1 MDRRRFIKG
10 SLALTAAML
19 VGPAV
24 SFSSETTAKVLT
36 AKGKAGEALGR
47 IISKLGGIEKFITKG
62 DRVLVKPNFS
72 WSDPP
77 AAATTTGPEVVKA
90 VALMCKD
97 AGAKAVTV
105 LDHTIEQGDRCLK
118 RSGIQAALEGVKD
131 VEIVVP
137 SKKADYREVEVPEG
151 KTLKKVR
158 VANAYFESDVYIN
171 LPIAKSHSATVVT
184 FGLKNQMGLIYD
196 RKSFHWRYDLH
207 QAIADL
213 ATVVKP
219 DLTIIDAT
227 RCLKTGGPGGPGEVV
242 TPGLLLC
249 STNPVAVDA
258 YATTLIEWGKQKRK
272 PEDIKHISHAA
283 DHGLGE
289 IDLAKIEVVALG
301 EVASEVGSELTD

>member
-10 SLALTAAML
+10 SLAFTAAML
-19 VGPAV
+19 AGPGV
-24 SFSSETTAKVLT
+24 SFSSETKVKVLT

-47 IISKLGGIEKFITKG
+47 IISKLGGIEKFIKKG

-77 AAATTTGPEVVKA
+77 AAATTTDPEVVKS
-90 VALMCKD
+90 VALLCRD

-118 RSGIQAALEGVKD
+118 RSGIQAALEAMKG

-137 SKKADYREVEVPEG
+137 SKKADYREVEIPEG
-151 KTLKKVR
+151 KSLKKVR

-171 LPIAKSHSATVVT
+171 LPIAKSHSATIVT
-184 FGLKNQMGLIYD
+184 FGLKNQMGLIHD

-242 TPGLLLC
+242 APGLLLC
-249 STNPVAVDA
+249 STDLVAVDA
-258 YATTLIEWGKQKRK
+258 YATTLVEWGKKGRK
-272 PEDIKHISHAA
+272 PGEIKHISHAA
-283 DHGLGE
+283 EHGLGE
-289 IDLAKIEVVALG
+289 IDLAKIEIIDL
-301 EVASEVGSELTD
+301 GSEPPGL